1 MRSLCPGRA
10 VAHHLSYFYSRLP
23 GGTVTTTT
31 YIYPTNIYEHIHAHL
46 RARYGHIDRN
56 RAGEVNQVLSLVIS
70 VPIWRGLV
78 WLVQFSSVRFASLD
92 WAWEPG
98 ALCLWLRQTASVK
111 CCIISCH
118 LQVPQPPSP
127 PAHPHPHLLPQRNA
141 PPHPAHIHVTW
152 QATRGKGRTQC
163 LPLPLPFAWPTLMC
177 EMSQRILHKSTES
190 WIKKCINKAGW
201 LSCNKQNP

>member
-1 MRSLCPGRA
+1 MASNRCSFRFPLPNQVARYQCPLARISNTIHIKPKPKLSLYIFIFRTYFLFFCEFRILRVCGTVVAVSTTSSESLTTCFEFWMRSLCPGRA

-78 WLVQFSSVRFASLD
+78 WSGLVSSVQFSSLRFAGLSLR
-92 WAWEPG
+92 ARRVMFV
-98 ALCLWLRQTASVK
+98 A
-111 CCIISCH
+111 
-118 LQVPQPPSP
+118 
-127 PAHPHPHLLPQRNA
+127 
-141 PPHPAHIHVTW
+141 
-152 QATRGKGRTQC
+152 
-163 LPLPLPFAWPTLMC
+163 
-177 EMSQRILHKSTES
+177 
-190 WIKKCINKAGW
+190 
-201 LSCNKQNP
+201 